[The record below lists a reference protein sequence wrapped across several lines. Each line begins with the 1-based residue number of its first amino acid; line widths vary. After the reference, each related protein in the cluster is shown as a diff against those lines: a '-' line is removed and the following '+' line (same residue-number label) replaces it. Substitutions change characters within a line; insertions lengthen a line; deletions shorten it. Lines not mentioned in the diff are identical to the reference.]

1 MNKGTTLVCKS
12 LTFTT
17 AQPVFP
23 IWCGAWRGYRRASV
37 PDVCRAKNIDPKVI
51 VAIVFKVIE
60 PKVFVVN
67 AVACGDGWPG
77 ALWCNC
83 RTKHGRVGG

>member
-37 PDVCRAKNIDPKVI
+37 PDVCRAINIDVNI
-51 VAIVFKVIE
+51 IVIE
-60 PKVFVVN
+60 PKLFVGD
-67 AVACGDGWPG
+67 AVACGVGWPG
-77 ALWCNC
+77 ALWWNC
-83 RTKHGRVGG
+83 RTKHGQVGG